1 MYNTSVFSRKLP
13 KYLDLS
19 GNQNAGKLSID
30 SVQHRNKSS
39 LASIKLSRQSSRVLK
54 LRTSVVA
61 VHTGGKSLPEVAR
74 PKLNFQGNSYMS
86 IKSKAKIY
94 RNTRNIMPL

>member
-1 MYNTSVFSRKLP
+1 MIERIPFDRFANTAVQYRDHFFLPTEIQPKSINVFNSTYNSSVFSRKLP

-39 LASIKLSRQSSRVLK
+39 LASIKLSRQSSRVFK
-54 LRTSVVA
+54 LRTSVA
-61 VHTGGKSLPEVAR
+61 AIPT
-74 PKLNFQGNSYMS
+74 
-86 IKSKAKIY
+86 I
-94 RNTRNIMPL
+94 

>member
-1 MYNTSVFSRKLP
+1 MCYSMYNTSVFSRKLP

-39 LASIKLSRQSSRVLK
+39 LATIKLSRQSSRVFK

-61 VHTGGKSLPEVAR
+61 IYTGGKSLPEVAR
-74 PKLNFQGNSYMS
+74 SKPNFQGN
-86 IKSKAKIY
+86 
-94 RNTRNIMPL
+94 